1 VSGVA
6 AAGSTAR
13 LVLLIGSPRSGTTW
27 TQAMLGS
34 HPRIATPQETDML
47 HVFIA
52 PLADAWDRQLL
63 AARDERVV
71 DRRKGLPLV
80 LTDAEFTVAA
90 GALVRAT
97 VDAVT
102 RMKPGADVVV
112 EKSPIHS
119 LHVSTALR
127 FVPEVSFV
135 HVLRDGRDVA
145 HSLVTASRA
154 EWGSRWAPTTI
165 TEAANTW
172 ESHVSGARSAHARS
186 ARFCEVRYEELTGD
200 DAADALVRA
209 FAGCG
214 VQVTNDEARAT
225 LERFRLEDLRADGE
239 VAASIVTGGE
249 LAGAPHVRVEPD
261 GFFRRGGSGEW
272 RTAWSAA
279 DRREFDSAAGELLVS
294 LGYEPDHAWADA
306 DR

>member
-1 VSGVA
+1 VS
-6 AAGSTAR
+6 TR
-13 LVLLIGSPRSGTTW
+13 LVLLVGAPRSGTTW

-34 HPRIATPQETDML
+34 HPRIATPQETDL
-47 HVFIA
+47 FHVFIA

-63 AARDERVV
+63 AARDDRSS

-80 LTDAEFTVAA
+80 LTDAEFTEAA

-97 VDAVT
+97 VDAVV

-127 FVPEVSFV
+127 FEPEVGFV

-145 HSLVTASRA
+145 HSLVTASQD

-165 TEAANTW
+165 TEAANIW
-172 ESHVSGARSAHARS
+172 ESHVTGARSAAARTP
-186 ARFCEVRYEELTGD
+186 RFCEVRYEELIGGNGP
-200 DAADALVRA
+200 AALSTA

-214 VQVTNDEARAT
+214 VAVDRRDAAAT
-225 LERFRLEDLRADGE
+225 LQRFGIDGMRSE
-239 VAASIVTGGE
+239 GAVASSILTGGE
-249 LAGAPHVRVEPD
+249 LGGDHRVRVEPE

-272 RTAWSAA
+272 RTWWSAA
-279 DRREFDSAAGELLVS
+279 DRREFDDAAGELLVS
-294 LGYEPDHAWADA
+294 LGYERDHTWADA
-306 DR
+306 AH

>member
-1 VSGVA
+1 VSDVA
-6 AAGSTAR
+6 DAGSTAR

-27 TQAMLGS
+27 VQAMLGS
-34 HPRIATPQETDML
+34 HPQIATPQETDL
-47 HVFIA
+47 FHVFMA
-52 PLADAWDRQLL
+52 PLADAWDRQLV
-63 AARDERVV
+63 AARDEDLVA
-71 DRRKGLPLV
+71 RRKGLPLV
-80 LTDAEFTVAA
+80 LTDAEFTSAA

-97 VDAVT
+97 VDAVV
-102 RMKPGADVVV
+102 RMQPGAGVVL

-127 FVPEVSFV
+127 FDPEVSFL

-145 HSLVTASRA
+145 HSLVTASQA
-154 EWGSRWAPTTI
+154 EWGSHWAPETI
-165 TEAANTW
+165 TEAANIW
-172 ESHVSGARSAHARS
+172 ESHVTGARMAPHRTARW
-186 ARFCEVRYEELTGD
+186 CEVRYEELTGD
-200 DAADALVRA
+200 DAAEALVRA

-239 VAASIVTGGE
+239 VAESIVTGGE